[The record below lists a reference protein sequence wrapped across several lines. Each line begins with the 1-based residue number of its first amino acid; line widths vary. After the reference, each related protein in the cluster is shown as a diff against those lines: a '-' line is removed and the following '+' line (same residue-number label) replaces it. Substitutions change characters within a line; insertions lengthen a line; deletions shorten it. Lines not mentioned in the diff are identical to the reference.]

1 MAVLRRA
8 AIGAALLAVLSGPAV
23 SSARAAAAASG
34 QALTE
39 AQAKAGF
46 LYNCAMFVA
55 WPATASGRDELVIG
69 VVGDDA
75 VSAVVAD
82 MQGQKVNGRTL
93 RVTPV
98 RSLDHLE
105 GFHILFV
112 AGDNPKA
119 TRDVIAKI
127 GSAPILTVGEHDDF
141 TASGGVVRLYTD
153 QGRLRFEINMTRAE
167 GAGLRVSAKML
178 GLAKIVR

>member
-8 AIGAALLAVLSGPAV
+8 VACAAAMVVLAGLAAPGL
-23 SSARAAAAASG
+23 RAAAAAAG
-34 QALTE
+34 KELTE

-55 WPATASGRDELVIG
+55 WPAASGPDDVVIG

-75 VSAVVAD
+75 VSAIVAD
-82 MQGQKVNGRTL
+82 MQGKKVNGRTL
-93 RVTPV
+93 RVLPV
-98 RSLDHLE
+98 SSLDRLE

-112 AGDNPKA
+112 AGDNA
-119 TRDVIAKI
+119 RANRDLLAKI
-127 GSAPILTVGEHDDF
+127 GTAPVLTVGENDNF
-141 TASGGVVRLYTD
+141 TAAGGVVRLFTD

>member
-1 MAVLRRA
+1 VAVLRRA
-8 AIGAALLAVLSGPAV
+8 AACAAAIIVLTGLAAPGL
-23 SSARAAAAASG
+23 RAAAAAAG

-55 WPATASGRDELVIG
+55 WPAAASSRDEVVIG
-69 VVGDDA
+69 VLGDDA
-75 VSAVVAD
+75 VSAIVAD

-93 RVTPV
+93 RVLPV
-98 RSLDHLE
+98 SSLDRLD

-112 AGDNPKA
+112 AGDNA
-119 TRDVIAKI
+119 RANRDLVARI
-127 GSAPILTVGEHDDF
+127 GSAPILTVGETDNF
-141 TASGGVVRLYTD
+141 TAAGGVVRLFTD

-178 GLAKIVR
+178 GLARIVR